1 MEGDVL
7 HRLLHGVDFGEH
19 GLTRNELR
27 QRVPAFPEQVYLR
40 LPDSKRFRSVE
51 EILEQTG
58 WHALARAD
66 GEFVDSL
73 DAIPATGATAEGGP
87 PAWGNS
93 PLVEST
99 PVIGAPDDQSITGAP
114 EPPMSGGPGST
125 AERR

>member
-1 MEGDVL
+1 MQAEAL
-7 HRLLHGVDFGEH
+7 HRLLGAVDFGEH

-27 QRVPAFPEQVYLR
+27 DRAPALPEQVYLR

-58 WHALARAD
+58 WHSLARAD

-73 DAIPATGATAEGGP
+73 DAIPAAGATTEGGP

-99 PVIGAPDDQSITGAP
+99 PVIGAPDDEPITGAP
-114 EPPMSGGPGST
+114 ERSPGGG
-125 AERR
+125 